1 MKTKILQQNTREYTD
16 SEMLVRIWAREDV
29 QTVMAKRAYAQMN
42 NERAKELDTLW
53 VSSPEYTATAS
64 YGKTW
69 GFYVGMDNIREY
81 YVNRYDAHLKEQLDY
96 VCAADPTVEKC
107 PENLGIGTIQAHP
120 LSTPLIEISEDGKTA
135 KGLFYSIGQKTEI
148 VEDGTAKAYWIAQK
162 IGVDF
167 VLEADG
173 WKIWHLSEIYDVV
186 NEDGKDY
193 KNTPYNYPDGHP
205 LRAEFGTP
213 TIEMLTHDERFNWWD
228 NYPPEPMPYV
238 TMTDDISYGPEGHP
252 DYQQKG
258 VV

>member
-1 MKTKILQQNTREYTD
+1 MKSKILQQNTREYTD

-53 VSSPEYTATAS
+53 VTDPAYTATAS

-69 GFYVGMDNIREY
+69 GFYVGMDNIRRY
-81 YVNRYDAHLKEQLDY
+81 YVDGFDTHLQQQLDY
-96 VCAADPTVEKC
+96 VCAADPTVENR
-107 PENLGIGTIQAHP
+107 PENLGIGTTQAHP
-120 LSTPLIEISEDGKTA
+120 LSTPLIEIAEDGKTA

-148 VEDGTAKAYWIAQK
+148 TEAGTANAFWIAQK

-167 VLEADG
+167 VLETDG

-186 NEDGKDY
+186 NTDGEDY
-193 KNTPYNYPDGHP
+193 KNTPYIYPDGHP

-213 TIEMLTHDERFNWWD
+213 NIEMLTHDERFNWWD

-252 DYQQKG
+252 DYQ
-258 VV
+258 